1 MNIGLPRAIPLQRLI
16 DPVASLPRHALLRPP
31 VEFSVLS
38 RAPGL
43 SLAAWYSGVRA
54 PLSIRQAISFDDP
67 QAYERVMGA
76 WSSLV
81 GEPFLDWLAP
91 ASGLRWLDAGCGNG
105 AFTRLIARRCAPAS
119 IHGLDTEPAQID
131 DARRRQGAGE
141 PHITQFRIGDVTDMP
156 YAPAS
161 FDVGVM
167 ALVLVLLP
175 DPARGVAEMIRMLAP
190 GGLACA
196 YNWDLHGR
204 GSPLAPL
211 NLAMRQAGVPTPAA
225 PSEGASREEVT
236 RRLWI
241 DAGLRQV
248 QTHAITVQRHFDSF
262 EQAWE
267 VSQLGT
273 SAAPVLRSLSHEKR
287 EEIKDRFR
295 DNLQQDTSGPVTC
308 TARAI
313 AVRGVVGR

>member
-1 MNIGLPRAIPLQRLI
+1 MNIGLPWTLPLQRTMNS
-16 DPVASLPRHALLRPP
+16 VASLPLHAVRRPLAESWTLP
-31 VEFSVLS
+31 H
-38 RAPGL
+38 RPGL

-67 QAYERVMGA
+67 QSYDLLAGT
-76 WSSLV
+76 WSTLA

-91 ASGLRWLDAGCGNG
+91 APGLRWLDAGCGNG

-131 DARRRQGAGE
+131 DARRRQGAGG
-141 PHITQFRIGDVTDMP
+141 PQFTQFRIGDVSDMP

-161 FDVGVM
+161 FDVAVM
-167 ALVLVLLP
+167 ALVLVLLR
-175 DPARGVAEMIRMLAP
+175 DPARGVAEMVRMLAP

-211 NLAMRQAGVPTPAA
+211 SLALRQAGVPTPAA
-225 PSEGASREEVT
+225 PSEKASREEVT

-241 DAGLRQV
+241 DAGLRHV
-248 QTHAITVQRHFDSF
+248 QTHAITVQRRFDSF
-262 EQAWE
+262 EQAWQ
-267 VSQLGT
+267 VSQLGP

-295 DNLQQDTSGPVTC
+295 QNLQQDTSGPVTC

-313 AVRGVVGR
+313 AVRGEVGR